1 MPWPKALGEAMRR
14 RSKAG
19 SKLAKARYRKLPARK
34 RRDAS
39 TAVTRPRSTGAGGD
53 TRATRLARELDQAL
67 QQQAATSEILQ
78 VISSSAGDLQ
88 PVFATILEKAVR
100 LCSASFGN
108 IYRWEDE
115 ALHLVATHN
124 TPPALAEVRRRSPL
138 RPFPQSF
145 VARMVATKAA
155 VNIPDLAAEQFYIER
170 NPSAVAAVEL
180 ADMRS
185 ILLVPMMRKND
196 LVGAI
201 SVYRQR
207 VRPFTHRQI
216 ALLAGFANQA
226 VIAIENARLLTE
238 LRARG
243 EELSRSV
250 DELRMLAEV
259 SQAVNKTLDLE
270 TVLSTIAAKAVQL
283 SSTDAGAIYVF
294 DDAQRLFHLRAT
306 YGMDRELID
315 ALTHRQIGLDDVDV
329 ALPLTRGELVQI
341 ADLRR
346 EAATP
351 LNQIIL
357 AAGYRA
363 LLAAPLMRGAD
374 IVGVLVIRR
383 RTPGFFTH
391 NSVDLVKTFAAQSA
405 LAVQNARLFDNVR
418 ARTRELAKSIE
429 MLQHERNNKLMNL
442 EAMAASISHEVKQ
455 PLAAITMNG
464 SAALRY
470 LRHTPPD
477 LEEAQLALGRIVSD
491 CHRASQVFD
500 SIRDL
505 FSKADEGREQIDIN
519 QLARDVLHTLHEQLN
534 DRRITIDVKLPPE
547 MPLVTGHRGQL
558 QEVLVNLVNNAIEA
572 MDDIGHDRRIL
583 RLSAEHHGDGAIVVA
598 VEDSGSG
605 IDPTQADKIFDAFVT
620 TKPRGMGLG
629 LAICRM
635 IVERHEGQLIASP
648 ASPHGSV
655 FRVVLPTRTSAVEST

>member
-1 MPWPKALGEAMRR
+1 MRR

-19 SKLAKARYRKLPARK
+19 SKLAKARRGKLPARK
-34 RRDAS
+34 RRNVS
-39 TAVTRPRSTGAGGD
+39 RTVRRPRSTGTGQDAKV
-53 TRATRLARELDQAL
+53 TRLARELDEAL
-67 QQQAATSEILQ
+67 EQQAAASEILQ

-100 LCSASFGN
+100 LCSATFGN
-108 IYRWEDE
+108 IYRWEDG

-138 RPFPQSF
+138 RPDPQSF
-145 VARMVATKAA
+145 VARMVATKGAI
-155 VNIPDLAAEQFYIER
+155 NIPDLAAEPFYIER
-170 NPSAVAAVEL
+170 NPTAVAAVEL

-185 ILLVPMMRKND
+185 ILLVPMLRNND
-196 LVGAI
+196 LIGAI
-201 SVYRQR
+201 SVYQQT
-207 VRPFTHRQI
+207 VRPFTDRQI

-238 LRARG
+238 LRARS
-243 EELSRSV
+243 EELGRSV
-250 DELRMLAEV
+250 GELRMLAEV

-283 SSTDAGAIYVF
+283 SNTDAGAIYVF
-294 DDAQRLFHLRAT
+294 DDAQRLFRLRAT
-306 YGMDRELID
+306 YGMDRKLID
-315 ALTHRQIGLDDVDV
+315 ALTHQRIDLDGVDV
-329 ALPLTRGELVQI
+329 ALPLTRGEIFQV
-341 ADLRR
+341 ADLR
-346 EAATP
+346 EEPATP

-383 RTPGFFTH
+383 RTPGLFTR
-391 NSVDLVKTFAAQSA
+391 NSVDLVNTFAAQSA
-405 LAVQNARLFDNVR
+405 LAVQNARLFDNVQ

-429 MLQHERNNKLMNL
+429 MLQRERSNKLMNL
-442 EAMAASISHEVKQ
+442 EAMVASISHEVKQ

-464 SAALRY
+464 NAALRY
-470 LRHTPPD
+470 LGHAPPD
-477 LEEAQLALGRIVSD
+477 LEEVRLTLGRIVRD
-491 CHRASQVFD
+491 GHRASQVFD

-505 FSKADEGREQIDIN
+505 FSKADEGREQIDLN
-519 QLARDVLHTLHEQLN
+519 QLTREVLQTLREQLN
-534 DRRITIDVKLPPE
+534 DHGITTDVRLTSQL
-547 MPLVTGHRGQL
+547 PLVMGHRGQL
-558 QEVLVNLVNNAIEA
+558 QEVFINLVNNAIEA
-572 MDDIGHDRRIL
+572 MDGVQHDRRIL
-583 RLSAEHHGDGAIVVA
+583 RLSAEHHGDRAIVVA
-598 VEDSGSG
+598 VENSGSG
-605 IDPTQADKIFDAFVT
+605 IDPKQADRIFEAFVT

-635 IVERHEGQLIASP
+635 IVERHEGQLIVSP

-655 FRVVLPTRTSAVEST
+655 FRVVLPT